1 VARKFRDLLVILS
14 KQLIYRTVDV
24 IYINYFCNTNK
35 ENCARNY
42 FPI

>member
-1 VARKFRDLLVILS
+1 VARNFRDLLVILS
-14 KQLIYRTVDV
+14 KQLAHSAVDV
-24 IYINYFCNTNK
+24 IYINFFCNTNK